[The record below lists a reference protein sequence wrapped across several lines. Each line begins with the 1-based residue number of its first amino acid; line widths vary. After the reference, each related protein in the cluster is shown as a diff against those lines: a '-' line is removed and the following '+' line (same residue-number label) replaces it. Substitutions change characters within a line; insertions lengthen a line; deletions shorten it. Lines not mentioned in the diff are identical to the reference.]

1 MNPTEVH
8 NHIMS
13 LANALQKRRNAIR
26 YTASELCER
35 LSIDTEGRAVARALW
50 DVGTFS
56 NWRAVESWLD
66 HRFPEKDLATLPHF
80 HTCARALRDD
90 LKAAGYYK

>member
-1 MNPTEVH
+1 MNPTEIH

-13 LANALQKRRNAIR
+13 LANAIQRRRNAIR
-26 YTASELCER
+26 YTSCELCDR
-35 LSIDTEGRAVARALW
+35 LNIDTEGRDVARALW
-50 DVGTFS
+50 NAGNFS

-66 HRFPEKDLATLPHF
+66 HRFPEKDFATLPHI

-90 LKAAGYYK
+90 LKTAGYYE